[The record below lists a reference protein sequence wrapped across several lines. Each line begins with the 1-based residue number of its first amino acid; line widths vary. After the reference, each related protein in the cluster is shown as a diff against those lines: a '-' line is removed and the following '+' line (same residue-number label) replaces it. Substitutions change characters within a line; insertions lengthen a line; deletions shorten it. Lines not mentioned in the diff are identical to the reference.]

1 MTSVNVLHDI
11 HHPCCTAPAQSN
23 PTTAVAIIVN
33 NLAKVIRKIIIIITH
48 QGLLVITFL
57 S

>member
-11 HHPCCTAPAQSN
+11 HHLCCTAPAQSN